1 MHGHRLPEVHSKLA
15 VSAALCGAAG
25 LLLLSTGVAWADP
38 GSSSPSSSSSSSG
51 SSGSSAPG
59 SNLGGFTL
67 SSSAA
72 GISVDYEQ
80 PNFPIPETPSA
91 ELDLGWSSASY
102 DAGPVGTANA
112 ASIWF
117 GPIAT
122 AGSELPLLVDPYLQE
137 YFGPLAST
145 LEPLVPTGLSDPVQA
160 QSAYPQGPTTASNN
174 NGPMSMDSSADENG
188 STGSSSLALVG
199 GPSAQSSLPAG
210 MLTIQSAASTSQD
223 TIDNLGNAVSEAT
236 STAHG
241 IDLFGGIV
249 QIGAVSSTATSSS
262 DGNNATLAGSSTVT
276 DATVAGEPVSVSSS
290 GVNAVG
296 NGEDPLASAPNVN
309 QILSQA
315 GITMA
320 VTNPTD
326 SVSNTGGSASGQRTL
341 QGLVVTI
348 NLATYDQDYSQLV
361 SELPSQLTS
370 GLAQLPVPTPYKQ
383 TITLQIGWAQVNAA
397 ASPPYNLSL
406 GSTPDD
412 STGSS
417 VGGLGSTGTG
427 GGSFPSGGTGLG
439 TGAGGPGTA
448 GLSPSTAAATIPNAA
463 PVALFKGVGTGLIVL
478 GLVLAALLAALLVG
492 ADRAV
497 GRLAAAPCV
506 GEHTGDVG

>member
-15 VSAALCGAAG
+15 VCAAVCGAAG

-91 ELDLGWSSASY
+91 EFDLGYSSATY

-112 ASIWF
+112 SAVWPGDI
-117 GPIAT
+117 GDG
-122 AGSELPLLVDPYLQE
+122 GSEVPLFVDPYITE
-137 YFGPLAST
+137 YFGPLANT
-145 LEPLVPTGLSDPVQA
+145 VEPLVPTFGDWPFEA
-160 QSAYPQGPTTASNN
+160 QSAYPGGPTTASND
-174 NGPMSMDSSADENG
+174 NGPLSMDSSAGEDG
-188 STGSSSLALVG
+188 STATSALVAAG
-199 GPSAQSSLPAG
+199 GSPSTVPVGVVSVQSV
-210 MLTIQSAASTSQD
+210 ASTSQD

-236 STAHG
+236 STVHG
-241 IDLFGGIV
+241 VDLFGGIV

-262 DGNNATLAGSSTVT
+262 DGNNATLAGSSSVTGAMVAGQPVTVT
-276 DATVAGEPVSVSSS
+276 SS
-290 GVNAVG
+290 GVSAGGDNE
-296 NGEDPLASAPNVN
+296 NPLASAPNPN

-320 VTNPTD
+320 MTSPTD
-326 SVSNTGGSASGQRTL
+326 SVSGPSGERTL

-439 TGAGGPGTA
+439 TGTGGPGTG